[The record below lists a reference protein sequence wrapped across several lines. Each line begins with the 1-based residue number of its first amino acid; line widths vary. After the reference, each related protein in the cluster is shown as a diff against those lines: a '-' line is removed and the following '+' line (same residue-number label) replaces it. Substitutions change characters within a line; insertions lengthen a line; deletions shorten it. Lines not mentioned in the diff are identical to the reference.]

1 MLIVVRG
8 EDDSVELKTWSVQT
22 CPYTERWI
30 GAAHPWFS
38 MFQRIKGDQCE
49 STGMLSTET

>member
-1 MLIVVRG
+1 MLIVIRG
-8 EDDSVELKTWSVQT
+8 EDDSVELKTWSIKT

-30 GAAHPWFS
+30 GAVHPCFS